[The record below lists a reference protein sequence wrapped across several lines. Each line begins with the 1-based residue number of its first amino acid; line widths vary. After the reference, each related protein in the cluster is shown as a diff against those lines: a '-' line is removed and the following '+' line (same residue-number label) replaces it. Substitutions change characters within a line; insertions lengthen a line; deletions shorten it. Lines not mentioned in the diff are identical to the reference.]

1 MQHDLHINV
10 SPIICII
17 SVFLKKNAPSSP
29 LDKKGRKRVGGF
41 ALAFQQEGQG
51 QAELRSNT
59 QCVIV
64 FVSEFV
70 FVFLIVYAT
79 LIKGRRTGRDILNI

>member
-1 MQHDLHINV
+1 M
-10 SPIICII
+10 
-17 SVFLKKNAPSSP
+17 APGP
-29 LDKKGRKRVGGF
+29 WGKGRKRVGGF

-59 QCVIV
+59 QFVIV

-70 FVFLIVYAT
+70 FVFLIVYT
-79 LIKGRRTGRDILNI
+79 TTIKRRRTGRDILNI

>member
-1 MQHDLHINV
+1 MYCFSI
-10 SPIICII
+10 
-17 SVFLKKNAPSSP
+17 FLKNATSSP
-29 LDKKGRKRVGGF
+29 LDKRERKCVGGF

-51 QAELRSNT
+51 QAEQRSNT

-79 LIKGRRTGRDILNI
+79 IIKGRRTGRDILNIYNSKFED

>member
-1 MQHDLHINV
+1 MQRINV
-10 SPIICII
+10 IPITCIV
-17 SVFLKKNAPSSP
+17 SVFLKENATPSP
-29 LDKKGRKRVGGF
+29 LDKRGRKRVGGF

-51 QAELRSNT
+51 QAEQRSNT

-70 FVFLIVYAT
+70 FVFLIV
-79 LIKGRRTGRDILNI
+79 